1 MHAIIKDGKIL
12 LYDSYIFKESI
23 KEIPGRQWHPEEK
36 AWSVPISQQNIET
49 LDLLGCELSDKLT
62 DIRQGFASENT
73 ADDTTLLPAPLKVS
87 PYKHQLKGYN
97 LACRS
102 IGIIGSNGVS
112 PGFAL
117 LMEMGTGKTITSIAI
132 VGKAYLTG
140 KIKRL
145 LIIAPKSIVA
155 VWEDEFSK
163 FADFPYSLSVLT
175 GTSQNKTKLL
185 KAIPHS
191 DLEVAVINYDSVPLI
206 EKELTAWH
214 PDFLICDESSKI
226 KNPTAKMSKATYRI
240 AKVCKYRLILTGT
253 PMQNNP
259 LDFFSQYKVLDDSIF
274 GKSFYAF
281 KNEYAVLGTYN
292 QPIGWRK
299 LPELVKKAHSI
310 AFRVTKAEALDLPD
324 MIDEI
329 RPIALED
336 KAQKLYKSFV
346 KESYMELSKCEQG
359 APVAVTATNILT
371 RLLRLQQIT
380 GGFIRPDEESERYE
394 QVSSAKL
401 NALEDIIDTA
411 TSENKKLVV
420 IARFIPEI
428 KEICK
433 MLDQKKIKYAH
444 ICGEI
449 KDRAAEVDA
458 FQNNPECMVFVGQLQ
473 TVSMGLTLTA
483 ASTMVFYSLSYNF
496 ADYSQA
502 KARIHRIGQKNNCL
516 YIHLVVKNTVDET
529 VLKAL
534 EQKENIATK
543 IVDDWRSILK

>member
-1 MHAIIKDGKIL
+1 MMHAVIKDGKIL

-23 KEIPGRQWHPEEK
+23 KELPGRQWHPEEK
-36 AWSVPISQQNIET
+36 AWSVPISQQSIET
-49 LDLLGCELSDKLT
+49 LDLLGCELSDEIT
-62 DIRQGFASENT
+62 DIRQRFVSKNTANENT
-73 ADDTTLLPAPLKVS
+73 ILPAPLKVS
-87 PYKHQLKGYN
+87 PYEHQLKGYN

-102 IGIIGSNGVS
+102 MGIIGGNGMS

-145 LIIAPKSIVA
+145 LIFAPKSIIA

-163 FADFPYSLSVLT
+163 FADFPYSLSVLS
-175 GTSQNKTKLL
+175 GTSAKKVEQLKTILHKG
-185 KAIPHS
+185 
-191 DLEVAVINYDSVPLI
+191 LEVAVVNYDSVPLT

-240 AKVCKYRLILTGT
+240 AKLCKYRLILTGT
-253 PMQNNP
+253 PIQNNP

-324 MIDEI
+324 TIDEI
-329 RPIALED
+329 RPVALED
-336 KAQKLYKSFV
+336 KAQKLYKAFV
-346 KESYMELSKCEQG
+346 KESYMELSKGE
-359 APVAVTATNILT
+359 VTATNILT

-394 QVSSAKL
+394 QISSSKL
-401 NALEDIIDTA
+401 DALEDIIDTA
-411 TSENKKLVV
+411 ISENKKLVV

-428 KEICK
+428 KEICR
-433 MLDQKKIKYAH
+433 MLDKKKIKYAH
-444 ICGEI
+444 ICGEV

-473 TVSMGLTLTA
+473 TVSMGITLTA

>member
-1 MHAIIKDGKIL
+1 MHAVIKDGKIL

-36 AWSVPISQQNIET
+36 AWSVPISQQSIET
-49 LDLLGCELSDKLT
+49 LDLLECELSDELAN
-62 DIRQGFASENT
+62 IRQSFVSENT
-73 ADDTTLLPAPLKVS
+73 ADKTMLIPAPLKVS
-87 PYKHQLKGYN
+87 PYVHQLKGYN

-102 IGIIGSNGVS
+102 MGIIGKNGVS

-145 LIIAPKSIVA
+145 LILAPKSIVA
-155 VWEDEFSK
+155 VWEDEFAK

-175 GTSQNKTKLL
+175 GTSAKKAEQLKT
-185 KAIPHS
+185 IPHKG
-191 DLEVAVINYDSVPLI
+191 LEVAVVNYDSISLI
-206 EKELTAWH
+206 EKELAAWH

-253 PMQNNP
+253 PIQNNP

-329 RPIALED
+329 RPVALED
-336 KAQKLYKSFV
+336 KAQKLYKVFV
-346 KESYMELSKCEQG
+346 KESYMELSKGE
-359 APVAVTATNILT
+359 VTATNILT

-401 NALEDIIDTA
+401 DALEDIIDTA
-411 TSENKKLVV
+411 ISENKKLVV

-433 MLDQKKIKYAH
+433 MLDKKKIKYAH
-444 ICGEI
+444 ICGEV

-516 YIHLVVKNTVDET
+516 YIHLIVKNTVDET

>member
-49 LDLLGCELSDKLT
+49 LDLLGCALSDELT
-62 DIRQGFASENT
+62 DIRQRFVSENT
-73 ADDTTLLPAPLKVS
+73 VDADTLFSAPLKVS
-87 PYKHQLKGYN
+87 PYQHQLKGYN

-102 IGIIGSNGVS
+102 MGIIGNNSVF

-145 LIIAPKSIVA
+145 LILAPKSIVA
-155 VWEDEFSK
+155 VWEDEFAK

-185 KAIPHS
+185 KAILHS
-191 DLEVAVINYDSVPLI
+191 GLEVAVVNYDSVPLI
-206 EKELTAWH
+206 EKELAAWH

-253 PMQNNP
+253 PIQNNP

-324 MIDEI
+324 TIDEI
-329 RPIALED
+329 RPVALED
-336 KAQKLYKSFV
+336 KAQKLYKAFV

-380 GGFIRPDEESERYE
+380 GGFIRPDEESDRYE
-394 QVSSAKL
+394 QVSLAKL

-411 TSENKKLVV
+411 ISENKKLVF

-433 MLDQKKIKYAH
+433 MLDKKKIKYAH
-444 ICGEI
+444 ICGEV

>member
-1 MHAIIKDGKIL
+1 MHAVIKDGKIL

-36 AWSVPISQQNIET
+36 AWSVPVSQQNIET

-62 DIRQGFASENT
+62 DIRQGFVSENT

-87 PYKHQLKGYN
+87 PYEHQLKGYN

-102 IGIIGSNGVS
+102 MGIIDGNSVS

-117 LMEMGTGKTITSIAI
+117 LMETGTGKTITSIAI

-145 LIIAPKSIVA
+145 LILAPKSIVT
-155 VWEDEFSK
+155 VWEDEFAK
-163 FADFPYSLSVLT
+163 FADFPYSLSVLQ
-175 GTSQNKTKLL
+175 GTYAKKTEIL
-185 KAIPHS
+185 KSIPHKG
-191 DLEVAVINYDSVPLI
+191 LEVVVVNYDSIAII
-206 EKELTAWH
+206 EKELTEWK

-226 KNPTAKMSKATYRI
+226 KNSTAKMSKAAYRI
-240 AKVCKYRLILTGT
+240 SKLCKYRLILTGT
-253 PMQNNP
+253 PIQNNP

-324 MIDEI
+324 TIDEI
-329 RPIALED
+329 RPVALEG
-336 KAQKLYKSFV
+336 KAQKLYKAFV
-346 KESYMELSKCEQG
+346 KESYMELSKGEQG

-394 QVSSAKL
+394 QISSAKL

-428 KEICK
+428 REICK
-433 MLDQKKIKYAH
+433 MLDKKKVKYAH
-444 ICGEI
+444 ICGEV

>member
-36 AWSVPISQQNIET
+36 AWSVPISQQSIET
-49 LDLLGCELSDKLT
+49 LDLLGYELSDELAN
-62 DIRQGFASENT
+62 IRQEFASENT
-73 ADDTTLLPAPLKVS
+73 ADETMLIPAPLKVS
-87 PYKHQLKGYN
+87 PYEHQLKGYN

-102 IGIIGSNGVS
+102 MGIIGYNSVS

-145 LIIAPKSIVA
+145 LILAPKSIVA

-175 GTSQNKTKLL
+175 GTSAKKTEQL
-185 KAIPHS
+185 KTILHKG
-191 DLEVAVINYDSVPLI
+191 LEVAVVNYDSVPLI
-206 EKELTAWH
+206 EKELAAWH

-240 AKVCKYRLILTGT
+240 AKVCKYSLILTGT
-253 PMQNNP
+253 PIQNNP
-259 LDFFSQYKVLDDSIF
+259 LDFFSQYKVLDDRIF

-324 MIDEI
+324 TIDEI
-329 RPIALED
+329 RPITLED
-336 KAQKLYKSFV
+336 KAQKLYKAFV
-346 KESYMELSKCEQG
+346 KESYMELSKGE
-359 APVAVTATNILT
+359 VTATNILT

-394 QVSSAKL
+394 QISSAKL

-411 TSENKKLVV
+411 ISENKKLVV

-428 KEICK
+428 REICR

-444 ICGEI
+444 ICGEV

-458 FQNNPECMVFVGQLQ
+458 FQNNPDCMIFVGQLQ

>member
-12 LYDSYIFKESI
+12 LYDNYIFKESI

-49 LDLLGCELSDKLT
+49 LDLLGCELSDELAN
-62 DIRQGFASENT
+62 IRQEFASENT
-73 ADDTTLLPAPLKVS
+73 TDENTLLPAPLKVS
-87 PYKHQLKGYN
+87 PYQHQLKGYN

-102 IGIIGSNGVS
+102 MGIIGGNGMS

-145 LIIAPKSIVA
+145 LILAPKSIVA
-155 VWEDEFSK
+155 VWEDEFLK

-175 GTSQNKTKLL
+175 GTSAKKTDQL
-185 KAIPHS
+185 KTIPHKG
-191 DLEVAVINYDSVPLI
+191 LEVAVVNYDSVPLI

-226 KNPTAKMSKATYRI
+226 KNPTAKMSNATYRI
-240 AKVCKYRLILTGT
+240 AKLCKYRLILTGT
-253 PMQNNP
+253 PIQNNP

-324 MIDEI
+324 TIDEI
-329 RPIALED
+329 RPVALED
-336 KAQKLYKSFV
+336 KAQKLYEAFV
-346 KESYMELSKCEQG
+346 KEQMADNDDQIPDWLEGK
-359 APVAVTATNILT
+359 VNVFDKVTVN
-371 RLLRLQQIT
+371 LR
-380 GGFIRPDEESERYE
+380 
-394 QVSSAKL
+394 
-401 NALEDIIDTA
+401 
-411 TSENKKLVV
+411 
-420 IARFIPEI
+420 
-428 KEICK
+428 
-433 MLDQKKIKYAH
+433 
-444 ICGEI
+444 
-449 KDRAAEVDA
+449 
-458 FQNNPECMVFVGQLQ
+458 
-473 TVSMGLTLTA
+473 
-483 ASTMVFYSLSYNF
+483 
-496 ADYSQA
+496 
-502 KARIHRIGQKNNCL
+502 KA
-516 YIHLVVKNTVDET
+516 
-529 VLKAL
+529 
-534 EQKENIATK
+534 
-543 IVDDWRSILK
+543 

>member
-36 AWSVPISQQNIET
+36 AWSVPISQQNLEA
-49 LDLLGCELSDKLT
+49 LDLLGCELSDELA
-62 DIRQGFASENT
+62 DIRQSFVSENT
-73 ADDTTLLPAPLKVS
+73 ADENTLLPAPLKVS
-87 PYKHQLKGYN
+87 PYEHQLKGYN

-102 IGIIGSNGVS
+102 MGIIGNNGVS

-132 VGKAYLTG
+132 AGKAYLTG

-145 LIIAPKSIVA
+145 LILAPKSIVA
-155 VWEDEFSK
+155 VWEDEFAK

-185 KAIPHS
+185 KDISHS
-191 DLEVAVINYDSVPLI
+191 GIEVAVVNYDSVPLI

-253 PMQNNP
+253 PIQNNP

-324 MIDEI
+324 IIDEI
-329 RPIALED
+329 RPIVLED
-336 KAQKLYKSFV
+336 KAQKLYKAFV
-346 KESYMELSKCEQG
+346 KESYMELSKGE
-359 APVAVTATNILT
+359 VTATNILT
-371 RLLRLQQIT
+371 RLLRLQQLT

-394 QVSSAKL
+394 QISSAKL
-401 NALEDIIDTA
+401 DALEDIIDTA
-411 TSENKKLVV
+411 ISENKKLVV

-433 MLDQKKIKYAH
+433 MLDKKKIKYAH
-444 ICGEI
+444 ICGEV

-458 FQNNPECMVFVGQLQ
+458 FQKNPECMVFVGQLQ

-502 KARIHRIGQKNNCL
+502 RARIHRIGQKNNCL

-534 EQKENIATK
+534 EQKENIAAK

>member
-1 MHAIIKDGKIL
+1 MMHAIIKDGKIL

-36 AWSVPISQQNIET
+36 AWSIPISQQNIET
-49 LDLLGCELSDKLT
+49 LDLLGCKLSDELAN
-62 DIRQGFASENT
+62 IRQEFASENT
-73 ADDTTLLPAPLKVS
+73 TDENTLLPAPLKVS
-87 PYKHQLKGYN
+87 PYEHQLKGYN
-97 LACRS
+97 LACRNM
-102 IGIIGSNGVS
+102 GIIGNNGVS

-145 LIIAPKSIVA
+145 LILAPKSIVA

-175 GTSQNKTKLL
+175 GTSAKKTDQL
-185 KAIPHS
+185 KTIPHKG
-191 DLEVAVINYDSVPLI
+191 LEVAVVNYDSVPLI

-253 PMQNNP
+253 PIQNNP

-310 AFRVTKAEALDLPD
+310 AFRVTKTETLDLPD
-324 MIDEI
+324 TIDEI

-336 KAQKLYKSFV
+336 KVQKLYKAFV
-346 KESYMELSKCEQG
+346 KESYMELSNGE
-359 APVAVTATNILT
+359 VTATNILT

-394 QVSSAKL
+394 QISSAKL
-401 NALEDIIDTA
+401 DALEDIIDTA
-411 TSENKKLVV
+411 ISENKKLMV

-433 MLDQKKIKYAH
+433 MLDQKKVKYAH
-444 ICGEI
+444 ICGEV
-449 KDRAAEVDA
+449 KDRAAEVER
-458 FQNNPECMVFVGQLQ
+458 FQNEPDCMIFVGQLQ

-502 KARIHRIGQKNNCL
+502 RARIHRIGQKNNCL

>member
-1 MHAIIKDGKIL
+1 MHAVIKDGKIL

-36 AWSVPISQQNIET
+36 AWSVPISQQSIET
-49 LDLLGCELSDKLT
+49 LDLLECELSDELAN
-62 DIRQGFASENT
+62 IRQSFVSENT
-73 ADDTTLLPAPLKVS
+73 ADKTMLIPTPLKVS
-87 PYKHQLKGYN
+87 PYEHQLKGYN

-102 IGIIGSNGVS
+102 IGIIGSNSVS

-145 LIIAPKSIVA
+145 LILAPKSIVA
-155 VWEDEFSK
+155 VWEDEFAK

-175 GTSQNKTKLL
+175 GTSAKKAEQLKT
-185 KAIPHS
+185 IPHKG
-191 DLEVAVINYDSVPLI
+191 LEVAVVNYDSISLI
-206 EKELTAWH
+206 EKELAAWH

-253 PMQNNP
+253 PIQNNP

-329 RPIALED
+329 RPVALED
-336 KAQKLYKSFV
+336 KAQKLYKVFV
-346 KESYMELSKCEQG
+346 KESYMELSKGE
-359 APVAVTATNILT
+359 VTATNILT

-401 NALEDIIDTA
+401 DALEDIIDTA
-411 TSENKKLVV
+411 ISENKKLVV

-433 MLDQKKIKYAH
+433 MLDKKKIKYAH
-444 ICGEI
+444 ICGEV

-516 YIHLVVKNTVDET
+516 YIHLIVKNTVDET

>member
-36 AWSVPISQQNIET
+36 AWSVPISRQNIET
-49 LDLLGCELSDKLT
+49 LDLLGCELSDELA
-62 DIRQGFASENT
+62 DIRQSVVSKNT
-73 ADDTTLLPAPLKVS
+73 ANENTLLPAPLKVS
-87 PYKHQLKGYN
+87 PYEHQLKGYN
-97 LACRS
+97 LACLS
-102 IGIIGSNGVS
+102 MGIIGDNSVS

-140 KIKRL
+140 EIKHL
-145 LIIAPKSIVA
+145 LILAPKSIVA
-155 VWEDEFSK
+155 VWEDEFLK

-175 GTSQNKTKLL
+175 GTSAKKTDQL
-185 KAIPHS
+185 KTIPHKG
-191 DLEVAVINYDSVPLI
+191 LEVAVVNYDSVPLI

-253 PMQNNP
+253 PIQNNP

-324 MIDEI
+324 TIDEI

-336 KAQKLYKSFV
+336 KAQKLYKAFV
-346 KESYMELSKCEQG
+346 KESYMELSKGE
-359 APVAVTATNILT
+359 VTATNILT

-394 QVSSAKL
+394 QISSAKL

-411 TSENKKLVV
+411 ISENKKLVV

-428 KEICK
+428 KEICR
-433 MLDQKKIKYAH
+433 MLDQKKIKYGH
-444 ICGEI
+444 ICGEV

>member
-36 AWSVPISQQNIET
+36 AWSVPISKQNIET
-49 LDLLGCELSDKLT
+49 LDLLGCKLSDELA
-62 DIRQGFASENT
+62 DIRQSFVSENT
-73 ADDTTLLPAPLKVS
+73 ADKTMLIPAPLKVS
-87 PYKHQLKGYN
+87 PYEHQLKGYN

-102 IGIIGSNGVS
+102 MGIIGGNGVS

-145 LIIAPKSIVA
+145 LILAPKSIIA
-155 VWEDEFSK
+155 VWEDEFAK
-163 FADFPYSLSVLT
+163 FAGFTYSLSVLS

-185 KAIPHS
+185 KAIRHS
-191 DLEVAVINYDSVPLI
+191 GLEVAVVNYDSVPLI

-214 PDFLICDESSKI
+214 PNFLICDESSKI

-240 AKVCKYRLILTGT
+240 AKLCKYRLILTGT
-253 PMQNNP
+253 PIQNNP

-310 AFRVTKAEALDLPD
+310 AFRVTKEEALDLPD
-324 MIDEI
+324 TIDEI
-329 RPIALED
+329 RPVALEG
-336 KAQKLYKSFV
+336 KAQKLYKAFV
-346 KESYMELSKCEQG
+346 KESYMELSKGEQG
-359 APVAVTATNILT
+359 APMAVTATNILT

-394 QVSSAKL
+394 QISSAKL

-502 KARIHRIGQKNNCL
+502 RARIHRIGQKNNCL
-516 YIHLVVKNTVDET
+516 YIHLVVRNTVDET

>member
-12 LYDSYIFKESI
+12 LYDSYILKESI
-23 KEIPGRQWHPEEK
+23 KEIPGRQWHPEKK

-49 LDLLGCELSDKLT
+49 LDLLGCELSDELT

-73 ADDTTLLPAPLKVS
+73 ADETTLLLAPLKVS
-87 PYKHQLKGYN
+87 PYEHQLKGYN

-102 IGIIGSNGVS
+102 MGIIDGNSVS

-145 LIIAPKSIVA
+145 LILAPKSIVA

-175 GTSQNKTKLL
+175 GTSAKKAEQL
-185 KAIPHS
+185 KIIPHKG
-191 DLEVAVINYDSVPLI
+191 LEVAVVNYDSVPLI

-214 PDFLICDESSKI
+214 PNFLICDESSKI
-226 KNPTAKMSKATYRI
+226 KNPIAKMSKATYRI
-240 AKVCKYRLILTGT
+240 AKACKYRLILTGT
-253 PMQNNP
+253 PIQNNP

-299 LPELVKKAHSI
+299 LSELVKKAHSI

-336 KAQKLYKSFV
+336 KAQKLYKAFV
-346 KESYMELSKCEQG
+346 KESYMELSKGE
-359 APVAVTATNILT
+359 VTATNILT

-394 QVSSAKL
+394 QISSAKL
-401 NALEDIIDTA
+401 DALEDIIDTA
-411 TSENKKLVV
+411 ISENKKLVV

-428 KEICK
+428 REICK
-433 MLDQKKIKYAH
+433 MLDKKKVKYAH
-444 ICGEI
+444 ICGEV

-458 FQNNPECMVFVGQLQ
+458 FQNNPDCMVFVGQLQ

-502 KARIHRIGQKNNCL
+502 RARIHRIGQKNNCL

-543 IVDDWRSILK
+543 IVDNWRSILK

>member
-1 MHAIIKDGKIL
+1 MRAVFRDNRIFI
-12 LYDSYIFKESI
+12 YDAFIQKESI
-23 KEIPGRQWHPEEK
+23 KEIPGRLWHPEEK
-36 AWSVPISQQNIET
+36 AWSIPAGAYNIET
-49 LDLLGCELSDKLT
+49 LDLLGCELS
-62 DIRQGFASENT
+62 SELRKMKKEYVCEGLEEPQT
-73 ADDTTLLPAPLKVS
+73 FISAPLKVS
-87 PYKHQLKGYN
+87 PYEHQLKGYN

-102 IGIIGSNGVS
+102 MGIIGNNGVS

-145 LIIAPKSIVA
+145 LILAPKSIVA

-163 FADFPYSLSVLT
+163 FADFLYSLSVLT
-175 GTSQNKTKLL
+175 GTSAKKTDQL
-185 KAIPHS
+185 KTIPHKG
-191 DLEVAVINYDSVPLI
+191 LEVAVVNYDSVPLI

-214 PDFLICDESSKI
+214 PDSLICDESSKI

-253 PMQNNP
+253 PIQNNP

-324 MIDEI
+324 TIDEI
-329 RPIALED
+329 RPVTLED

-346 KESYMELSKCEQG
+346 KKSYIELSKGEQG

-371 RLLRLQQIT
+371 WLLRLQQIT
-380 GGFIRPDEESERYE
+380 GGFIRPDEELEWYE
-394 QVSSAKL
+394 QISSAKL
-401 NALEDIIDTA
+401 DALEDIIDTA
-411 TSENKKLVV
+411 ISENKKIVV

-428 KEICK
+428 KEICR

-444 ICGEI
+444 ICGEV

-516 YIHLVVKNTVDET
+516 YIHLIVKNTVDET

>member
-12 LYDSYIFKESI
+12 LFDSYIFKESI
-23 KEIPGRQWHPEEK
+23 KEIPGRQWHPDEK
-36 AWSVPISQQNIET
+36 AWSVPVSQQSIET
-49 LDLLGCELSDKLT
+49 LDLLGCELSDELT
-62 DIRQGFASENT
+62 DIRQRFASANIID
-73 ADDTTLLPAPLKVS
+73 ADTLLSAPLKVS
-87 PYKHQLKGYN
+87 PYEHQLKGYN

-102 IGIIGSNGVS
+102 MGVIGNNRVS

-145 LIIAPKSIVA
+145 LILAPKSIVA

-175 GTSQNKTKLL
+175 GTSAKKTEQL
-185 KAIPHS
+185 KTILHKG
-191 DLEVAVINYDSVPLI
+191 LEVAVVNYDSVPLI
-206 EKELTAWH
+206 EKELVAWH

-240 AKVCKYRLILTGT
+240 AKGCKYRLILTGT
-253 PMQNNP
+253 PIQNNP

-299 LPELVKKAHSI
+299 LPELVKKAHGI

-324 MIDEI
+324 TIDEI
-329 RPIALED
+329 RPVALED
-336 KAQKLYKSFV
+336 KAQKLYKAFV
-346 KESYMELSKCEQG
+346 KESYMELSKGE
-359 APVAVTATNILT
+359 VTATNILT

-401 NALEDIIDTA
+401 DALEDIIDTA
-411 TSENKKLVV
+411 ISENKKLVV

-433 MLDQKKIKYAH
+433 MLDKKKIKYAH
-444 ICGEI
+444 ICGEV

-516 YIHLVVKNTVDET
+516 YIHLVVKNTVDKT

>member
-1 MHAIIKDGKIL
+1 MHAIIKDGKIM

-23 KEIPGRQWHPEEK
+23 KELPGRQWHPEEK
-36 AWSVPISQQNIET
+36 AWSVPISRQNIET
-49 LDLLGCELSDKLT
+49 LDLLGCELSDELA
-62 DIRQGFASENT
+62 DIRQSVVSKNT
-73 ADDTTLLPAPLKVS
+73 ANENTLLPAPLKVS
-87 PYKHQLKGYN
+87 PYEHQLKGYN
-97 LACRS
+97 LACLS
-102 IGIIGSNGVS
+102 MGIIGDNSVS

-117 LMEMGTGKTITSIAI
+117 LMEMGCGKTITSIA
-132 VGKAYLTG
+132 VAGRAYLIG

-145 LIIAPKSIVA
+145 LILAPKSIVT
-155 VWEDEFSK
+155 VWEDEFAK
-163 FADFPYSLSVLT
+163 FADFPYSLSVLQ
-175 GTSQNKTKLL
+175 GTYAKKTEIL
-185 KAIPHS
+185 KSIPHKG
-191 DLEVAVINYDSVPLI
+191 LEVVVVNYDSIAII
-206 EKELTAWH
+206 EKELTEWK

-226 KNPTAKMSKATYRI
+226 KNSTAKMSKAAYRI
-240 AKVCKYRLILTGT
+240 SKLCKYRLILTGT
-253 PMQNNP
+253 PIQNNP

-324 MIDEI
+324 TIDEI
-329 RPIALED
+329 RPVALEG
-336 KAQKLYKSFV
+336 KAQKLYKAFV
-346 KESYMELSKCEQG
+346 KESYMELSKGEQG

-394 QVSSAKL
+394 QISSAKL
-401 NALEDIIDTA
+401 DALEDIINTA
-411 TSENKKLVV
+411 ISENKKLVV

-428 KEICK
+428 REICK
-433 MLDQKKIKYAH
+433 MLDKKKVKYAH
-444 ICGEI
+444 ICGEV
-449 KDRAAEVDA
+449 KDRAAEVER
-458 FQNNPECMVFVGQLQ
+458 FQNEPDCMIFVGQLQ

-496 ADYSQA
+496 ADYSPA
-502 KARIHRIGQKNNCL
+502 RSRIHRIGQKNNCL

>member
-1 MHAIIKDGKIL
+1 MYAIIKDGKIL

-36 AWSVPISQQNIET
+36 VWSVPISQQSIET
-49 LDLLGCELSDKLT
+49 LDLLGCELSDEIT
-62 DIRQGFASENT
+62 DIRQRFVSKNTANENT
-73 ADDTTLLPAPLKVS
+73 ILPAPLKVS
-87 PYKHQLKGYN
+87 PYEHQLKGYN

-102 IGIIGSNGVS
+102 MGIIGGNGMS

-145 LIIAPKSIVA
+145 LIFAPKSIIA

-163 FADFPYSLSVLT
+163 FADFPYSLSVLS
-175 GTSQNKTKLL
+175 GTSAKKVEQLKTILHKG
-185 KAIPHS
+185 
-191 DLEVAVINYDSVPLI
+191 LEVAVVNYDSVPLT

-240 AKVCKYRLILTGT
+240 AKLCKYRLILTGT
-253 PMQNNP
+253 PIQNNP

-324 MIDEI
+324 TIDEI
-329 RPIALED
+329 RPVALED
-336 KAQKLYKSFV
+336 KAQKLYKAFV
-346 KESYMELSKCEQG
+346 KESYMELSKGE
-359 APVAVTATNILT
+359 VTATNILT

-394 QVSSAKL
+394 QISSSKL
-401 NALEDIIDTA
+401 DALEDIIDTA
-411 TSENKKLVV
+411 ISENKKLVV

-428 KEICK
+428 KEICR
-433 MLDQKKIKYAH
+433 MLDKKKIKYAH
-444 ICGEI
+444 ICGEV

-473 TVSMGLTLTA
+473 TVSMGITLTA

-502 KARIHRIGQKNNCL
+502 RARIHRIGQKNNCL

>member
-49 LDLLGCELSDKLT
+49 LDLLGCELSDELAN
-62 DIRQGFASENT
+62 IRQSFVSENT
-73 ADDTTLLPAPLKVS
+73 ADENTLLPAPLKVS
-87 PYKHQLKGYN
+87 PYEHQLKGYN

-102 IGIIGSNGVS
+102 MGIIGNNGVS

-145 LIIAPKSIVA
+145 LILAPKSIVA

-175 GTSQNKTKLL
+175 GTSAKKTEQL
-185 KAIPHS
+185 KTILHKG
-191 DLEVAVINYDSVPLI
+191 LEVAVVNYDSVPLI
-206 EKELTAWH
+206 EKELAAWH

-240 AKVCKYRLILTGT
+240 AKGCKYRLILTGT
-253 PMQNNP
+253 PIQNNP

-310 AFRVTKAEALDLPD
+310 AFRVTKTEALDLPD
-324 MIDEI
+324 TIDEI

-336 KAQKLYKSFV
+336 KAQKLYKAFV
-346 KESYMELSKCEQG
+346 KESYMELSKGE
-359 APVAVTATNILT
+359 VTATNILT

-394 QVSSAKL
+394 QISSAKL

-411 TSENKKLVV
+411 ISENKKLVV

-428 KEICK
+428 REICK
-433 MLDQKKIKYAH
+433 MLDKKKIKYGH
-444 ICGEI
+444 ICGEV

-458 FQNNPECMVFVGQLQ
+458 FQNNPDCMVFVGQLQ